1 MCLLH
6 MLLAV
11 HDGEVG
17 VLTIDHGLRREAAD
31 EVAMVAAAAE
41 ALGCRVHRAALALPP
56 GGGVQERARS
66 ARIELAE
73 RIAAGHGYERIAT
86 GHTAS
91 DQAETVLFR
100 IARGAGRSGAL
111 GIAARRGRFIRPLL
125 RVTGTETRRWCREA
139 GVTVV
144 RDPSNRDL
152 AYSRVRVRREFLP
165 ALERVHPSAAAHVA
179 SFADLLRD
187 EDEVLTTV
195 VEAAWTRTSHPAG
208 GVDVVALRQ
217 EHPAMRRLLVRRLLT
232 GAGLHGGALERE
244 HVERCVEVA
253 ATGGRV
259 SLPGGAGAAVE
270 RGRLVA
276 FPGSPPAPA
285 GATLEVPGRVDF
297 GGVRV
302 LAEPGIAPPPGADTV
317 AVTDVGPLEVRGP
330 RPGDRVPLA
339 GGGRRAVGRLLADA
353 GVPARLRDRVPVVAC
368 GDRVVWVVGH
378 RAAADLLAPT
388 GAPAVVLHRERAA

>member
-56 GGGVQERARS
+56 GAGVQERARS

-125 RVTGTETRRWCREA
+125 CVTGTETRRWCRDA

-144 RDPSNRDL
+144 RDPSNRDP
-152 AYSRVRVRREFLP
+152 AYTRVRVRREFLP

-217 EHPAMRRLLVRRLLT
+217 EHPAMRRLLVRRLLSA
-232 GAGLHGGALERE
+232 AGLHGGALERE

-259 SLPGGAGAAVE
+259 SLPGEPARRWSAAASSRSRRCRRRRPVRRSRCRPRRFRRRARAGGARHRPAAGCRHRRGDGRGPLGGA
-270 RGRLVA
+270 R
-276 FPGSPPAPA
+276 
-285 GATLEVPGRVDF
+285 
-297 GGVRV
+297 
-302 LAEPGIAPPPGADTV
+302 PPPG
-317 AVTDVGPLEVRGP
+317 RP
-330 RPGDRVPLA
+330 RAPR
-339 GGGRRAVGRLLADA
+339 GRR
-353 GVPARLRDRVPVVAC
+353 PARGRQTAGRC
-368 GDRVVWVVGH
+368 R
-378 RAAADLLAPT
+378 RAGTTA
-388 GAPAVVLHRERAA
+388 

>member
-1 MCLLH
+1 MASSRPAPVLAMVSGGADSMCLLH

-56 GGGVQERARS
+56 GAGVQERARS

-125 RVTGTETRRWCREA
+125 CVTGTETRRWCRDA

-144 RDPSNRDL
+144 RDPSNRDP
-152 AYSRVRVRREFLP
+152 AYTRVRVRREFLP

-217 EHPAMRRLLVRRLLT
+217 STRRC
-232 GAGLHGGALERE
+232 GACSCGGSSALRA
-244 HVERCVEVA
+244 CTA
-253 ATGGRV
+253 ARWSGSTWR
-259 SLPGGAGAAVE
+259 GAW
-270 RGRLVA
+270 R
-276 FPGSPPAPA
+276 SPPPA
-285 GATLEVPGRVDF
+285 
-297 GGVRV
+297 
-302 LAEPGIAPPPGADTV
+302 
-317 AVTDVGPLEVRGP
+317 
-330 RPGDRVPLA
+330 A
-339 GGGRRAVGRLLADA
+339 G
-353 GVPARLRDRVPVVAC
+353 
-368 GDRVVWVVGH
+368 
-378 RAAADLLAPT
+378 
-388 GAPAVVLHRERAA
+388 